1 MPLILVPICPLYWS
15 LCASYSGPYSP
26 PYTGHAWVTACLHG
40 FQRPHYWGN
49 IAAYAAR
56 LFPCTV
62 AKKLKNVAIFA
73 QQISTKTI
81 ELHMLST
88 CFDHKPYQSRKNRT
102 SRFGTFLQLC
112 NFCPEL
118 HLSSLQC
125 FVFHPN
131 APLACFASIDSIAIA
146 VQYNSHWS
154 SAEEMCIC
162 AK

>member
-1 MPLILVPICPLYWS
+1 MPLSGIYNQLALALSYICPLYWS
-15 LCASYSGPYSP
+15 LYA

-81 ELHMLST
+81 ELQH
-88 CFDHKPYQSRKNRT
+88 FQI
-102 SRFGTFLQLC
+102 C
-112 NFCPEL
+112 NKTVL
-118 HLSSLQC
+118 
-125 FVFHPN
+125 
-131 APLACFASIDSIAIA
+131 I
-146 VQYNSHWS
+146 
-154 SAEEMCIC
+154 
-162 AK
+162 